1 MNSGQAVPIFIQ
13 VAETIKSRIHKGQ
26 YRPGDLIPP
35 AKVLEEEFNVSNI
48 TIRKALDLLA
58 RESYTVSRRG
68 VGTQVIRGD
77 EELLEIEITGD
88 FREWAASASGKGGG
102 VTVEVLEMGPADA
115 SPRVRELL
123 GLGHDED
130 AYRIRRLRRTDGQ
143 AASYFINYGR
153 PEVLGRLNADALR
166 TSSFVEL
173 LQETA
178 GVHLTRMEQRV
189 RAVGADLDL
198 SAVLEIPFGS
208 PLFYVETIYLGDG
221 AGKAAVTHMYYRG
234 DRYVYRAGLDLA

>member
-13 VAETIKSRIHKGQ
+13 VAETVKARIQKGQ

-35 AKVLEEEFNVSNI
+35 AKALEEEFGVSNI
-48 TIRKALDLLA
+48 TIRKALDMLA
-58 RESYTVSRRG
+58 QERYTVSRRG
-68 VGTQVIRGD
+68 VGTQVIRGAED
-77 EELLEIEITGD
+77 LMEIEITGD

-102 VTVEVLEMGPADA
+102 VTVEVLEMEPADA

-123 GLGHDED
+123 GLDADED
-130 AYRIRRLRRTDGQ
+130 VFRIRRLRRIDGQ
-143 AASYFINYGR
+143 AVSYFINYGR
-153 PEVLGRLNADALR
+153 IDVIGRLKADALR
-166 TSSFVEL
+166 NSSFVEL
-173 LQETA
+173 LQATA
-178 GVHLTRMEQRV
+178 EVGLNRMEQRV

-208 PLFYVETIYLGDG
+208 PLFFVETIYLVDG
-221 AGKAAVTHMYYRG
+221 AGTAAVTYMYYRG